1 MKQSMQKIMR
11 VVVQRCQKAKCTVNG
26 EVTGAIQKGFMVL
39 VGFTNDDTKEDL
51 SYVAKKVAN
60 LRVFEDENGKMN
72 LNIHQVKGEILSVS
86 QFTLLAELEHGNRP
100 SFKAAGDPA
109 EAKKMYEA
117 FNLGLA
123 NENLKVETGVFGA
136 DMQVDLE
143 NDGPATFEL
152 NYQVK

>member
-1 MKQSMQKIMR
+1 MKLVIQRVNHASVKIDG
-11 VVVQRCQKAKCTVNG
+11 QANG
-26 EVTGAIQKGFMVL
+26 EIENGFMIL
-39 VGFTNDDTKEDL
+39 VGSEKNDNQATVDYLANKI
-51 SYVAKKVAN
+51 AK

-72 LNIHQVKGEILSVS
+72 LNIHQVEGEILSVS

-117 FNLGLA
+117 FNLALE

>member
-1 MKQSMQKIMR
+1 MKLVIQRVNHASVKIDG
-11 VVVQRCQKAKCTVNG
+11 QVNG
-26 EVTGAIQKGFMVL
+26 EIEKGFMIL
-39 VGFTNDDTKEDL
+39 VGSEKNDNQATVDYLANKI
-51 SYVAKKVAN
+51 AK

-72 LNIHQVKGEILSVS
+72 LNIHQVEGEILSVS

-117 FNLGLA
+117 FNLALE

-143 NDGPATFEL
+143 NDGPTTFEL

>member
-1 MKQSMQKIMR
+1 MKLVIQRVNHASVKIDG
-11 VVVQRCQKAKCTVNG
+11 QVNG
-26 EVTGAIQKGFMVL
+26 EIENGFMIL
-39 VGFTNDDTKEDL
+39 VGSEKNDNQATVDYLANKI
-51 SYVAKKVAN
+51 AK

-72 LNIHQVKGEILSVS
+72 LNIHQVEGEILSVS

-117 FNLGLA
+117 FNLALE

-143 NDGPATFEL
+143 NDGPTTFEL

>member
-1 MKQSMQKIMR
+1 MKLVIQRVNHASVKIDG
-11 VVVQRCQKAKCTVNG
+11 QVNG
-26 EVTGAIQKGFMVL
+26 EIENGFMIL
-39 VGFTNDDTKEDL
+39 VGSEKNDNQATVDYLANKI
-51 SYVAKKVAN
+51 AK

>member
-1 MKQSMQKIMR
+1 MKLVIQRVNHASVKIDGH
-11 VVVQRCQKAKCTVNG
+11 VNG
-26 EVTGAIQKGFMVL
+26 AIEKGFMIL
-39 VGFTNDDTKEDL
+39 VGAEENDNQATVNYLANKI
-51 SYVAKKVAN
+51 AK

-72 LNIHQVKGEILSVS
+72 LNIHQIGGEILSVS

-117 FNLGLA
+117 FNLAL
-123 NENLKVETGVFGA
+123 EHEDLEVETGVFGA

-152 NYQVK
+152 NYQVN

>member
-1 MKQSMQKIMR
+1 MKLVIQRVNHASVKIDG
-11 VVVQRCQKAKCTVNG
+11 QVNG
-26 EVTGAIQKGFMVL
+26 EIENGFMIL
-39 VGFTNDDTKEDL
+39 VGSEKNDNQATVDYLANKI
-51 SYVAKKVAN
+51 AK

-72 LNIHQVKGEILSVS
+72 LNIHQVEGEILSVS

-100 SFKAAGDPA
+100 SFKAAGDPS

-117 FNLGLA
+117 FNLALE

>member
-1 MKQSMQKIMR
+1 MR

-72 LNIHQVKGEILSVS
+72 LSLHDVSGDILSIS
-86 QFTLLAELEHGNRP
+86 QFTLYADTKKGNRP
-100 SFKAAGDPA
+100 SFTNSASGFIARPLYD
-109 EAKKMYEA
+109 E
-117 FNLGLA
+117 FNELLMSYGLH
-123 NENLKVETGVFGA
+123 VETGDFGA
-136 DMQVDLE
+136 DMKIDFI
-143 NDGPATFEL
+143 NDGPVTIIIDSRDR
-152 NYQVK
+152 

>member
-1 MKQSMQKIMR
+1 MKLVIQRVSHASVKIEG
-11 VVVQRCQKAKCTVNG
+11 QVNG
-26 EVTGAIQKGFMVL
+26 SIENGFMIL
-39 VGFTNDDTKEDL
+39 VGAERNDNQATVDYLANKI
-51 SYVAKKVAN
+51 AK

-72 LNIHQVKGEILSVS
+72 LNIHQVEGEILSVS

-117 FNLGLA
+117 FNLALE